1 MPLCTPRSSVSTC
14 REGRSCTP
22 RSSVST
28 CREGRSCTPRR
39 RFSACREGKSCTP
52 CSRVSACRGG
62 RDCTPRSC
70 VSACR
75 EGRGCTPGRC
85 FSPSRAGTACTRY
98 SSVSPSHAGRGR
110 TPCTGVSASRGST
123 GSDPISSL
131 TRSLRLSARV
141 CPRTPERR
149 IVVLT
154 TFREY
159 RLGAFCCCFFA
170 TSKTRP
176 SVTRPCAPLRDDER
190 RGETFLAHRASAMA
204 VFGGND
210 RGCAPWDGSSCI
222 AGRVRK
228 DRGIGGA

>member
-1 MPLCTPRSSVSTC
+1 VRAGVALRAVLFQLAVRAGVALRAGVFPLAVRARVAHLAAVFQLAVGAGTVHRAVAFPLAVRAGVA
-14 REGRSCTP
+14 
-22 RSSVST
+22 
-28 CREGRSCTPRR
+28 RR
-39 RFSACREGKSCTP
+39 AGAFHLPVRARRALVTAVFHLPMRAGVALRALVFLLPVAAPVLIPSHHSL
-52 CSRVSACRGG
+52 
-62 RDCTPRSC
+62 
-70 VSACR
+70 
-75 EGRGCTPGRC
+75 GRC
-85 FSPSRAGTACTRY
+85 ACPRAY
-98 SSVSPSHAGRGR
+98 N
-110 TPCTGVSASRGST
+110 
-123 GSDPISSL
+123 
-131 TRSLRLSARV
+131 